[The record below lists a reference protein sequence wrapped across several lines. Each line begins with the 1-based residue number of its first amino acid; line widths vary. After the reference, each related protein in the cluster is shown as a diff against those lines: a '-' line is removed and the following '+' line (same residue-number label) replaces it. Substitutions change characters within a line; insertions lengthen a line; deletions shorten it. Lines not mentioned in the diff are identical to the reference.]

1 MLNAQSV
8 KEIETLCLVIAQKN
22 KISFQDAFARLTDEQ
37 QAIYDELMTR
47 EYKTKLNQVYGA
59 DWMKKASPVL
69 LYQTSL
75 KIIVNTF
82 IVCNLEKKTMLLFI
96 FNIISSLQT
105 PYL

>member
-75 KIIVNTF
+75 KNYRKHVY
-82 IVCNLEKKTMLLFI
+82 
-96 FNIISSLQT
+96 SL
-105 PYL
+105 